1 MGFGKPEENLE
12 VFKSLRLLIVA
23 LLLAGLAFGCTANK
37 QAQTEITEPA
47 QSEVPMDAEPLEPE
61 VAAAPDVEGAL
72 TETEQAV
79 LNSRFGLLFDLEAH
93 ETKEVEQYFNYFNH
107 KARKTMVRWLE
118 RSQPY
123 LPYVRRVF
131 TKYDLPQDLVLLPF
145 VESGYNV
152 RAYSWAGAGGMWQF
166 MKGTGR
172 LYGLK
177 SDWWID
183 ERRDPY
189 KSTDAAARHLRD
201 LYDRFGDWYLALAA
215 YNAGE
220 GKISRALKKAG
231 CDDFFELSEKNRK
244 LSRRIRLK
252 RETRHYVPKF
262 IAISKI
268 FQNLDTL
275 GFEPVSWDMETQVVP
290 VQLPGGTDLLALA
303 KAGGMSWSEFHK
315 YNPAFRRQVSPPH
328 MEASAYLPVDKADK
342 MMAYL
347 ADPGSRPYAGYTRHR
362 VRSGDSWW
370 RISRRYH
377 VPISVLKKVNNTRS
391 NTLRPGQYVMVPGNG
406 SSRSVAASRSASS
419 SASSTQRAQTRAI
432 AQQRG
437 NYVVRSGDSLWSIAK
452 KFGTTV
458 STVKRANGLRSN
470 RLKAGQK
477 LYIPDNS
484 GAATKQA
491 AKDAGKVGEVV
502 RYKVRRGDNLW
513 SISRRFNTTVASI
526 KASNNLHGNSLS
538 IGQSLV
544 IPSGKVAGSSGDT
557 SEEVQTQLVRYKVR
571 RGDNLS
577 VIARK
582 FGVSVSDLRKWNSL
596 NSRGTIYAGQRL
608 KVYVQ

>member
-1 MGFGKPEENLE
+1 MECGKPEENLE
-12 VFKSLRLLIVA
+12 LFKSIRPLFVA
-23 LLLAGLAFGCTANK
+23 LLVLGVAFGCTPK
-37 QAQTEITEPA
+37 EPVDA
-47 QSEVPMDAEPLEPE
+47 TISDTAVSEVPVDAEPLDPE
-61 VAAAPDVEGAL
+61 VEATPDVEGDL
-72 TETEQAV
+72 TQAEQAV
-79 LNSRFGLLFDLEAH
+79 LNARFGLLFDLEPH
-93 ETKEVEQYFNYFNH
+93 QTKEVEQYFNYFNH

-131 TKYDLPQDLVLLPF
+131 TKYGLPQDLVLLPF

-172 LYGLK
+172 LYSLK

-220 GKISRALKKAG
+220 GKISRALKQAG
-231 CDDFFELSEKNRK
+231 CNDFFELTERNRK
-244 LSRRIRLK
+244 LSRRVRLK
-252 RETRHYVPKF
+252 TETKHYVPKF

-275 GFEPVSWDMETQVVP
+275 GFEPVSWDMEVEVAP
-290 VQLPGGTDLLALA
+290 VKVPGGTDLLALA
-303 KAGGMSWSEFHK
+303 RAGGMSWSDFHK

-328 MEASAYLPVDKADK
+328 MEATAYLPVNKADK

-347 ADPGSRPYAGYTRHR
+347 ADPGSRPYAGYTRYR

-370 RISRRYH
+370 RISRRYN

-391 NTLRPGQYVMVPGNG
+391 NTLRPGQHVMVPGNSKG
-406 SSRSVAASRSASS
+406 RAVAASRPASS
-419 SASSTQRAQTRAI
+419 SSQTRAI
-432 AQQRG
+432 AAQRG
-437 NYVVRSGDSLWSIAK
+437 NYVVRSGDTLWSISQ

-458 STVKRANGLRSN
+458 NTLKRSNGLRSS
-470 RLKAGQK
+470 RLKIGQK
-477 LYIPDNS
+477 LYIPNNS
-484 GAATKQA
+484 GVATKQA
-491 AKDAGKVGEVV
+491 AKDAE
-502 RYKVRRGDNLW
+502 
-513 SISRRFNTTVASI
+513 TV
-526 KASNNLHGNSLS
+526 K
-538 IGQSLV
+538 
-544 IPSGKVAGSSGDT
+544 
-557 SEEVQTQLVRYKVR
+557 TQLVRYKVR
-571 RGDNLS
+571 RGDNLTS
-577 VIARK
+577 IARR
-582 FGVSVSDLRKWNSL
+582 FGVRIDDLRKWNAL

>member
-1 MGFGKPEENLE
+1 ME
-12 VFKSLRLLIVA
+12 VFKSMR
-23 LLLAGLAFGCTANK
+23 LLLAAFIIMGLAFGCTPKNSGDATLND
-37 QAQTEITEPA
+37 PA
-47 QSEVPMDAEPLEPE
+47 LSEVPVDAEPLEPE
-61 VAAAPDVEGAL
+61 VDAAPEVDEDL
-72 TETEQAV
+72 TQTEQAV
-79 LNSRFGLLFDLEAH
+79 LNARFGLLFDLEPH
-93 ETKEVEQYFNYFNH
+93 ETKEVEQYFNYFTH

-123 LPYVRRVF
+123 LPHVRRVF
-131 TKYDLPQDLVLLPF
+131 TKYGLPQDLVLLPF

-189 KSTDAAARHLRD
+189 KATDAAARHLRD

-231 CDDFFELSEKNRK
+231 CNDFFELTKRNRK
-244 LSRRIRLK
+244 LSRRVRLK
-252 RETRHYVPKF
+252 TETRHYVPKF

-275 GFEPVSWDMETQVVP
+275 GFAPVSWDMEMEVAP
-290 VQLPGGTDLLALA
+290 VKIPGGTDLLALA
-303 KAGGMSWSEFHK
+303 RAGGMTWKDFHS

-328 MEASAYLPVDKADK
+328 MEATAYLPVGKADK

-370 RISRRYH
+370 RISRRYK
-377 VPISVLKKVNNTRS
+377 VPVSVLKKVNNTRS
-391 NTLRPGQYVMVPGNG
+391 NNLRPGQYVMVPGNG
-406 SSRSVAASRSASS
+406 SSRTVAASRPASS
-419 SASSTQRAQTRAI
+419 SSSTRAI
-432 AQQRG
+432 AAKRG
-437 NYVVRSGDSLWSIAK
+437 NYVVRNGDTLWSISQ

-458 STVKRANGLRSN
+458 NTIKRSNGLRSS
-470 RLKAGQK
+470 RLKVGQK
-477 LYIPDNS
+477 LYIPNNS

-491 AKDAGKVGEVV
+491 VKDAGKV
-502 RYKVRRGDNLW
+502 K
-513 SISRRFNTTVASI
+513 
-526 KASNNLHGNSLS
+526 
-538 IGQSLV
+538 
-544 IPSGKVAGSSGDT
+544 
-557 SEEVQTQLVRYKVR
+557 TQLVRYKVR
-571 RGDNLS
+571 RGDNLTS
-577 VIARK
+577 IARK
-582 FGVSVSDLRKWNSL
+582 FGVTVSELKKWNSL
-596 NSRGTIYAGQRL
+596 NRKGTIYAGQRL

>member
-1 MGFGKPEENLE
+1 ME
-12 VFKSLRLLIVA
+12 VFKSLRLFLVA
-23 LLLAGLAFGCTANK
+23 LLAAGMLAGCYKKPVDTTLS
-37 QAQTEITEPA
+37 EPA
-47 QSEVPMDAEPLEPE
+47 ESEVPADAEALEPE
-61 VAAAPDVEGAL
+61 VAATPDADDDL

-79 LNSRFGLLFDLEAH
+79 LNARFGLLFDLEAH
-93 ETKEVEQYFNYFNH
+93 ETKEVEKYFTYFTH
-107 KARKTMVRWLE
+107 KARKTMTRWLE

-123 LPYVRRVF
+123 LPHVRRVF
-131 TKYDLPQDLVLLPF
+131 TKYGLPQDLVLLPF
-145 VESGYNV
+145 TESGYNV

-231 CDDFFELSEKNRK
+231 VNDFFELTKKNRK
-244 LSRRIRLK
+244 LPRRTRLK
-252 RETRHYVPKF
+252 TETRHYVPKF

-275 GFEPVSWDMETQVVP
+275 GFKPVSWDMEEEIVP
-290 VQLPGGTDLLALA
+290 VKVPGGTDLLALA
-303 KAGGMSWSEFHK
+303 RAGGMSWSEFHRH
-315 YNPAFRRQVSPPH
+315 NPAFRRQVSPPH
-328 MEASAYLPVDKADK
+328 MEATAYLPVGKADK

-362 VRSGDSWW
+362 VRNGDSWW
-370 RISRRYH
+370 RISRRYR
-377 VPISVLKKVNNTRS
+377 VPVSVLKKVNNTRS
-391 NTLRPGQYVMVPGNG
+391 NNLRPGQYVMVPGSGN
-406 SSRSVAASRSASS
+406 SRKVAASRPASRS
-419 SASSTQRAQTRAI
+419 KTRAI
-432 AQQRG
+432 AAKRG
-437 NYVVRSGDSLWSIAK
+437 NYIVRNGDTLWSISR

-458 STVKRANGLRSN
+458 STVKRSNGLRSS
-470 RLKAGQK
+470 RLKVGQK
-477 LYIPDNS
+477 LYIPNNS

-491 AKDAGKVGEVV
+491 VKDAGKV
-502 RYKVRRGDNLW
+502 K
-513 SISRRFNTTVASI
+513 
-526 KASNNLHGNSLS
+526 
-538 IGQSLV
+538 
-544 IPSGKVAGSSGDT
+544 
-557 SEEVQTQLVRYKVR
+557 TQLVRYKVR
-571 RGDNLS
+571 RGDNLTS
-577 VIARK
+577 IARK
-582 FGVSVSDLRKWNSL
+582 FGVTISELRKWNTL
-596 NSRGTIYAGQRL
+596 NSRSTIYAGQRL

>member
-1 MGFGKPEENLE
+1 MAEGTN
-12 VFKSLRLLIVA
+12 
-23 LLLAGLAFGCTANK
+23 
-37 QAQTEITEPA
+37 
-47 QSEVPMDAEPLEPE
+47 SEVPADAEALDSE
-61 VAAAPDVEGAL
+61 VVAAPDVEGDL
-72 TETEQAV
+72 TITEQAV
-79 LNSRFGLLFDLEAH
+79 FNSRFGLLFDLEAH
-93 ETKEVEQYFNYFNH
+93 DTKEVERYFNYFNH

-131 TKYDLPQDLVLLPF
+131 TQYGLPQDLVMLPF

-189 KSTDAAARHLRD
+189 KATDAAARHLRD
-201 LYDRFGDWYLALAA
+201 LHDRFGDWYLALAA

-231 CDDFFELSEKNRK
+231 CNDFFELTKRNGK

-252 RETRHYVPKF
+252 TETKHYVPKF

-275 GFEPVSWDMETQVVP
+275 GFKPVSWDMEIEVAP
-290 VQLPGGTDLLALA
+290 VKIPGGTDLLALA
-303 KAGGMSWSEFHK
+303 KAGGMTWSDFHK

-328 MEASAYLPVDKADK
+328 MEATAYLPVNKADR

-377 VPISVLKKVNNTRS
+377 VPVTVLKKVNNTRS
-391 NTLRPGQYVMVPGNG
+391 NSLRPGQYVMVPGSGN
-406 SSRSVAASRSASS
+406 SRSVAKSRPASSSRSAK
-419 SASSTQRAQTRAI
+419 TRAI
-432 AQQRG
+432 AAQRG
-437 NYVVRSGDSLWSIAK
+437 NYVVRSGDTLWSISQ

-458 STVKRANGLRSN
+458 NTVKRSNGLRSS
-470 RLKAGQK
+470 RLKVGQK

-491 AKDAGKVGEVV
+491 VKDAEKV
-502 RYKVRRGDNLW
+502 K
-513 SISRRFNTTVASI
+513 
-526 KASNNLHGNSLS
+526 
-538 IGQSLV
+538 
-544 IPSGKVAGSSGDT
+544 
-557 SEEVQTQLVRYKVR
+557 TQLVRYKVR
-571 RGDNLS
+571 RGDNLTG
-577 VIARK
+577 IARK
-582 FGVSVSDLRKWNSL
+582 FGVRISDLRKWNAL
-596 NSRGTIYAGQRL
+596 NSKGTIYAGQRL

>member
-1 MGFGKPEENLE
+1 MKIL
-12 VFKSLRLLIVA
+12 KSLRLLFIA
-23 LLLAGLAFGCTANK
+23 LLAIGLLSGCQKKPVDTSLSD
-37 QAQTEITEPA
+37 PA
-47 QSEVPMDAEPLEPE
+47 TSEVPSDAEALDPE
-61 VAAAPDVEGAL
+61 VAATPEVNGAL

-79 LNSRFGLLFDLEAH
+79 LNARFGLLFDLEEH
-93 ETKEVEQYFNYFNH
+93 NNKDVEKYFNYFNH

-131 TKYDLPQDLVLLPF
+131 TKYGLPQDLVLLPF

-177 SDWWID
+177 ADWWID

-189 KSTDAAARHLRD
+189 KATDAAARHLKD

-220 GKISRALKKAG
+220 GKISRALKHAG
-231 CDDFFELSEKNRK
+231 CDDFFELTAKNRK

-252 RETRHYVPKF
+252 TETRHYVPKF

-275 GFEPVSWDMETQVVP
+275 GFKPVSWEQETEVVH
-290 VQLPGGTDLLALA
+290 VKVPGGTDLLALA
-303 KAGGMSWSEFHK
+303 RAGGMTWSDFHK

-328 MEASAYLPVDKADK
+328 MEATAYLPVGKADK
-342 MMAYL
+342 MIAYL
-347 ADPGSRPYAGYTRHR
+347 ANPGSRPYAGYTRHR

-370 RISRRYH
+370 RISRRYR
-377 VPISVLKKVNNTRS
+377 VPISVLKKVNNRRS

-406 SSRSVAASRSASS
+406 SSRSVAASRPASR
-419 SASSTQRAQTRAI
+419 ASKTRAI
-432 AQQRG
+432 ASKRG
-437 NYVVRSGDSLWSIAK
+437 NYIVRRGDTLWSISQ

-458 STVKRANGLRSN
+458 STVKRANGLRSS
-470 RLKAGQK
+470 RLKVGQR
-477 LYIPDNS
+477 LYIPNNS

-491 AKDAGKVGEVV
+491 ARDAGKV
-502 RYKVRRGDNLW
+502 K
-513 SISRRFNTTVASI
+513 S
-526 KASNNLHGNSLS
+526 
-538 IGQSLV
+538 
-544 IPSGKVAGSSGDT
+544 
-557 SEEVQTQLVRYKVR
+557 QLVRYKVR
-571 RGDNLS
+571 RGDNLTS
-577 VIARK
+577 IAQK
-582 FGVSVSDLRKWNSL
+582 FGVTISELRKWNAL
-596 NSRGTIYAGQRL
+596 NRRGTIYAGQRL
-608 KVYVQ
+608 KVYVH